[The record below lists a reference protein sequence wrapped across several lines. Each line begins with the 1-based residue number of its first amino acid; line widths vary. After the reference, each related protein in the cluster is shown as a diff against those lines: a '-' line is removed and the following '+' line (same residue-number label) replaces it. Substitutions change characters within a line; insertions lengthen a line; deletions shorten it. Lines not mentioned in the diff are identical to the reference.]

1 VTIWWRVR
9 EPPPPPVSFFA
20 HLIAPDGST
29 VAVGDSLGMAVE
41 DWQPGTVLIQQHA
54 FNVEETLPDG
64 RYALAVGLYALDT
77 LERFPVSQSGER
89 VVDRIVLRNV
99 NVTR

>member
-1 VTIWWRVR
+1 
-9 EPPPPPVSFFA
+9 
-20 HLIAPDGST
+20 
-29 VAVGDSLGMAVE
+29 MAVE

-54 FNVEETLPDG
+54 FHIGEELPDG
-64 RYALAVGLYALDT
+64 SYALAVGLYSLDT

-99 NVTR
+99 TVAR